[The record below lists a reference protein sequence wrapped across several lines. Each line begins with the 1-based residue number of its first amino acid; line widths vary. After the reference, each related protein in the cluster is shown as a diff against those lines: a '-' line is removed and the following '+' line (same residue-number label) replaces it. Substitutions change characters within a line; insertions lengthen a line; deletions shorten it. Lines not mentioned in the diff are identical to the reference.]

1 MDFQAQS
8 RRIAAPGGGHAGRRR
23 YSGGMMSGTDSV
35 KTHMRS
41 LRAGVIALLA
51 VLALAPRPTAQGLS
65 YSLFERYLESLRD
78 QTAVPGLSAVIV
90 QGRRVVWA
98 VGLGKQDIE
107 KAIAARPDTPYLIGD
122 LTQSFGA
129 VVLGQCIERTG
140 LNINDPM
147 RRWTSDIPESA
158 ATVRQVLAHASTGSG
173 NAFLYDPA
181 RYAALTS
188 VAEVCADRPFR
199 RTIAEDIFGRLGMRD
214 SLPGRDLERIATSSP
229 FFDNDTLKRYEAV
242 LLRMAVP
249 YRIDRSGKATR
260 GDYPTDRVS
269 TATGLISTALD
280 LARFDSAI
288 DNDELVHGELRA
300 VAWTNVTTSSGA
312 VLPSGL
318 GWFVQTYKGE
328 RLVWHFGSVRDTS
341 SSLVLK
347 VPGRDI
353 TLILLANSDGLSAPY
368 ALADGDVTASL
379 FAKLFLRLFVS

>member
-1 MDFQAQS
+1 MY
-8 RRIAAPGGGHAGRRR
+8 GK
-23 YSGGMMSGTDSV
+23 DSV

-65 YSLFERYLESLRD
+65 YLLFERFLESLRE
-78 QTAVPGLSAVIV
+78 QTAIPGLSAVIV
-90 QGRRVVWA
+90 QRRQVVWA
-98 VGLGKQDIE
+98 VGLGKQDLE
-107 KAIAARPDTPYLIGD
+107 KSIAARADTPYLIGD

-129 VVLGQCIERTG
+129 AVLGQCIERTG
-140 LNINDPM
+140 LNIDDPM

-173 NAFLYDPA
+173 DAFIYDPA

-188 VAEVCADRPFR
+188 VAEVCADRPLR

-229 FFDNDTLKRYEAV
+229 FFDNYTLKRYEAV

-249 YRIDRSGKATR
+249 YRVDRSGKATR

-318 GWFVQTYKGE
+318 GWFVQTYNGE

-368 ALADGDVTASL
+368 ALAGGDVTASL
-379 FAKLFLRLFVS
+379 FARLFLRLFVS